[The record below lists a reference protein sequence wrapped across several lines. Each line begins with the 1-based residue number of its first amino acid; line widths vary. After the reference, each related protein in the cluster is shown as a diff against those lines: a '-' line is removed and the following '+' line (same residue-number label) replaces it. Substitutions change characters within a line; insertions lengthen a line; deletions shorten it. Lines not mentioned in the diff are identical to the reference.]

1 MTGRNRLF
9 IGAFLLP
16 GLLLYSVFFVFPI
29 VLGFRVTFFKSVSGF
44 LDQYVGWQN
53 FALLFGH
60 ETFRVQFF
68 NAIKNNFVFLA
79 ISLIGTNILGLVFAF
94 LFSTRKLRG
103 AQAFRNILFSPQ
115 IIPIITVGYVSS
127 LIFNPSLG
135 PYDKI
140 AGFLHFPDLFVNVL
154 GKPDTALYTI
164 SLIEILRLLGFPLTI
179 YYVAINDI
187 PADILAASRI
197 DGANDARILLHIVLA
212 MISPILITTNVLMFI
227 GSFIYFDL
235 IYIMQG
241 YLGGPAFS
249 TDVLGVFFYRTTFG
263 GHHGG
268 ADPGIG
274 AVISMCMLLVLA
286 LVAILGLLLQR
297 MLRRRLSL

>member
-1 MTGRNRLF
+1 
-9 IGAFLLP
+9 
-16 GLLLYSVFFVFPI
+16 
-29 VLGFRVTFFKSVSGF
+29 
-44 LDQYVGWQN
+44 
-53 FALLFGH
+53 
-60 ETFRVQFF
+60 
-68 NAIKNNFVFLA
+68 
-79 ISLIGTNILGLVFAF
+79 LIGTNILGLTFAF

-103 AQAFRNILFSPQ
+103 AGAFRNILFSPQ
-115 IIPIITVGYVSS
+115 IIPIITVGYISS

-135 PYDKI
+135 TYDKI

-154 GKPDTALYTI
+154 GKPNTALYTI
-164 SLIEILRLLGFPLTI
+164 SIIEILRLLGFPLTI

-187 PADILAASRI
+187 PTDIIAASRI
-197 DGANDARILLHIVLA
+197 DGANDFRILLHIVLA

-268 ADPGIG
+268 GDPGIG
-274 AVISMCMLLVLA
+274 AVISMCMLLILA
-286 LVAILGLLLQR
+286 IVAIVGMLMQR
-297 MLRRRLSL
+297 TLRRRLSL